1 MPVLVGVSRFE
12 ERPNQGVGFVLDLSE
27 RKRAEEE
34 RGAHLWFLESMDR
47 INRALQ
53 GTNDLERMM
62 SDVLEAVLEVFAC
75 DRAWLVYPCDP
86 QAASWRVVME
96 RTRPEFPGGHA
107 EQAIIATDADAAAG
121 FADARAR
128 RGVVLDVPAALAKRF
143 AVRSRMA
150 MALYPKGDAP
160 YLFGVHQ
167 CSGERAWT
175 ADEQRLFEEI
185 GHRLTDALSSLI
197 AFRSLRES
205 ERRLEAAQ
213 RLAQVGWWERD
224 YVTGR
229 VTLSDEACR
238 IFGVQPVDLPQWQD
252 RWLNLIHA
260 EDRERV
266 AAASEAALHGGP
278 RYDVEYR
285 VVKPDGV
292 VRVVHSQ
299 GDVSWDES
307 GRPLRQFGAMQDVT
321 ELWRAEQELRAR
333 QEMLDLAQK
342 AARAVAF
349 DWYIGARESENR
361 WSPELEMMYGLE
373 PGTFD
378 RTYHGWKKLIHH
390 RRSAVG
396 DACDQARTTDGRC
409 RGRVPGDSQGRQR
422 TLVACQGPDVL
433 RRRRAPRAHG
443 RLHDRRHGP
452 ADRRGG
458 VARHRGPVPHVRRP
472 RDGRVLYTGRR
483 PDAWW
488 TSAGRPARPWATAAR
503 N

>member
-1 MPVLVGVSRFE
+1 
-12 ERPNQGVGFVLDLSE
+12 
-27 RKRAEEE
+27 
-34 RGAHLWFLESMDR
+34 
-47 INRALQ
+47 
-53 GTNDLERMM
+53 
-62 SDVLEAVLEVFAC
+62 
-75 DRAWLVYPCDP
+75 
-86 QAASWRVVME
+86 
-96 RTRPEFPGGHA
+96 
-107 EQAIIATDADAAAG
+107 
-121 FADARAR
+121 
-128 RGVVLDVPAALAKRF
+128 
-143 AVRSRMA
+143 

-252 RWLNLIHA
+252 RWLNLIHP

-285 VVKPDGV
+285 VVKPDGA

-307 GRPLRQFGAMQDVT
+307 GRPLRQFGAMQDIT
-321 ELWRAEQELRAR
+321 ELWQAEQELRAR

-378 RTYHGWKKLIHH
+378 RTYHGWKKLVHPDDLPSVMLAIKRANETGDVEAEYRVIHNDGSVH
-390 RRSAVG
+390 WLHAKGRMFF
-396 DACDQARTTDGRC
+396 DAG
-409 RGRVPGDSQGRQR
+409 
-422 TLVACQGPDVL
+422 GP
-433 RRRRAPRAHG
+433 ARAHG

-452 ADRRGG
+452 ADRAEEELRATE
-458 VARHRGPVPHVRRP
+458 ARFRTFVDHAT
-472 RDGRVLYTGRR
+472 DGFFIM
-483 PDAWW
+483 D
-488 TSAGRPARPWATAAR
+488 
-503 N
+503 